1 MTPRAPFLP
10 KKRNIISKHTGTSR
24 LSPSHLVELT
34 LSFLMVPPW
43 PLRSSSSPRT
53 INFPFADTIAPTA
66 PLFAR
71 PLPKS
76 HTSINIASTPPQQ
89 YQCFIWVSNH
99 HPVLSWG
106 DLTIGWSNS
115 GVCNYGHRR
124 RTNPRR
130 NQMTE
135 SLHYTPIHS
144 LSRCKNTFYIYDMDL
159 WSTPSGVWGSTMM

>member
-53 INFPFADTIAPTA
+53 VNFPLADTIAPTA

-71 PLPKS
+71 PLPNI
-76 HTSINIASTPPQQ
+76 HTSSDTASTPPKR
-89 YQCFIWVSNH
+89 YHYLIWVSNH
-99 HPVLSWG
+99 PPVPSCG
-106 DLTIGWSNS
+106 DPPAGLLHSGAFIYAIADAPFRVDQIAALTPLLPLISS
-115 GVCNYGHRR
+115 Y
-124 RTNPRR
+124 P
-130 NQMTE
+130 
-135 SLHYTPIHS
+135 PAIIHS
-144 LSRCKNTFYIYDMDL
+144 FTS
-159 WSTPSGVWGSTMM
+159 